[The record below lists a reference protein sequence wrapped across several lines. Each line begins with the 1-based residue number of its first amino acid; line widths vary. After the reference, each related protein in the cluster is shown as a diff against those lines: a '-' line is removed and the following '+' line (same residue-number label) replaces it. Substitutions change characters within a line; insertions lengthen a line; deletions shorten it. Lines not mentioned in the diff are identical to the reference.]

1 MMFYTYIHYRRSDK
15 KPFYI
20 GKGQGDR
27 YKNVTHRNKYWKA
40 VAVKH
45 GVYCAILAKWDTEEE
60 AYEHE
65 KFLIETFRLLG
76 FKLANLSTGG
86 EGGATGVPKS
96 EKHREK
102 IGAAHRGRSK
112 SPEQIELM
120 RQRAIV
126 QFSNPSARELARKN
140 QLGKKQSAETSEKKR
155 IAATGRKQPH
165 LQKEVL
171 CITTGQIF
179 ESAREAARQLNLHH
193 TLISMCCR
201 GKQSKTGEMT
211 FRYTNV

>member
-1 MMFYTYIHYRRSDK
+1 MFYTYIHYRRSDK
-15 KPFYI
+15 KPFYV

-27 YKNVTHRNKYWKA
+27 YKNTSHRNKYWKA
-40 VAVKH
+40 VAEKH
-45 GVYCAILAKWDTEEE
+45 GVYCAILAKWNTEEE

-65 KFLIETFRLLG
+65 KFLIDTFKLLG

-86 EGGATGVPKS
+86 EGGATGIPKS
-96 EKHREK
+96 AEHREK
-102 IGAAHRGRSK
+102 IGSPQRGKKK

-120 RQRAIV
+120 RQRAIA
-126 QFSNPSARELARKN
+126 QFANPSARELARKN

-155 IAATGRKQPH
+155 IAALGRKQPH
-165 LQKEVL
+165 LQKEVF

-179 ESAREAARQLNLHH
+179 ESAREAARQLGLHH

-201 GKQSKTGEMT
+201 GKASKTGEME
-211 FRYTNV
+211 FRYTHD